1 MIKVSFE
8 HFILFKVFSALFREM
23 CVGLAPLSMTVPQ
36 PFIGNKSNCMMWVG
50 IWCFCICKK
59 FNRCPKISFITLQ
72 MMKFLNIMQLDY
84 GKRSWNRVCLFSSSC
99 ILKKGVK
106 EYVESVMFFFLNCET
121 KVYRLWYVLWYAFF
135 INIFVYSFGRS

>member
-1 MIKVSFE
+1 MNTSI
-8 HFILFKVFSALFREM
+8 HFKVYSALLGK
-23 CVGLAPLSMTVPQ
+23 CVSGLAPLSMTVPQ

-84 GKRSWNRVCLFSSSC
+84 GKRSWNRAYFLLFVH
-99 ILKKGVK
+99 IK
-106 EYVESVMFFFLNCET
+106 EGSEGIYRECPHVFFLNCKT